1 MLVRLCEP
9 VCGDVDDGDEDGEGR
24 GGSLN
29 LKTVDP
35 LNFLDEC
42 VLVVC
47 S

>member
-1 MLVRLCEP
+1 MLMMVTRM
-9 VCGDVDDGDEDGEGR
+9 GR
-24 GGSLN
+24 GGSFD

-42 VLVVC
+42 VLVVG